1 MGALSPQDHAEMN
14 RVGAAWWLHPGL
26 WVLFLLPTLV
36 YAGVTVA
43 DRWYQSYLLAQEEAE
58 LRVEIGDLRREN
70 IRLQVT
76 LVEARSDHQVE
87 SVAREQLGLVKSGD
101 RAFALVGPPSA
112 PPTPSEPTALPAVRP
127 EKPRWRRLL
136 EAVLGR

>member
-1 MGALSPQDHAEMN
+1 MSRAG
-14 RVGAAWWLHPGL
+14 GAWWAHTGL

-58 LRVEIGDLRREN
+58 LRVEISELRREN
-70 IRLQVT
+70 LQLQGTLIR
-76 LVEARSDHQVE
+76 ARSDQAVE
-87 SVAREQLGLVKSGD
+87 SVAREQLGLVRQGD

-112 PPTPSEPTALPAVRP
+112 PPPRSDPYALPAERP
-127 EKPRWRRLL
+127 DKPPWRRLL
-136 EAVLGR
+136 EAILGR